1 MMKRCFQILPLLV
14 TLILMAGVQDVLA
27 QVPARI
33 SFQSLTLDEAG
44 TPLDDGSYRVT
55 FRLYPSES
63 GGQALWTETQTVAV
77 TEGLLSTL
85 IGAEKALDLPFDKP
99 YYLSVELDG
108 QPETERVP
116 LSSAA
121 YSLVARDVADGAV
134 VRSIGGLKDDVE
146 LVAGPGISV
155 RQEGNKLV
163 IAAEGQKAIQGFG
176 IEDTFIKQE
185 EARIKKEA
193 VLQRL
198 GKPTTEA
205 EELAFL
211 DELAKTFG
219 PGGSNAGLDAAYDA
233 SPVITL
239 DAGQVLLAGVT
250 PGVGFQVRDSDMLFR
265 TTNGSASAFRFLV
278 DAPGSTPQGWKLELT
293 GGLGGSSGQL
303 RFTNTTSGL
312 VPLLISKTAT
322 NNLMQLEGST
332 LVLRNAAG
340 TPKITLNTNV
350 GGDGRITTQELEIT
364 GGSDLSENFD
374 VTGRF
379 GIEAPVPGMVV
390 SIDPENPGQLALSG
404 TPYDRMVAGVVS
416 GAGGIETGLLM
427 GQKGSE
433 ADGAYPVALTGRVYV
448 WVDASYGAIS
458 PGDMLTSSA
467 TPGHAM
473 KVGDYTQAQ
482 GAILGKAMTALPEG
496 QGLVLMLVTLQ

>member
-1 MMKRCFQILPLLV
+1 MMKRFFQILPLLA
-14 TLILMAGVQDVLA
+14 LLLLMEGMHDVLA

-44 TPLDDGSYRVT
+44 TPLDDGSYEVT
-55 FRLYPSES
+55 FRLYTEES
-63 GGQALWTETQTVAV
+63 GGQALWSETQTVAV
-77 TEGLLSTL
+77 TDGLLSTL
-85 IGAEKALDLPFDKP
+85 IGAKEALDLPFDKP

-108 QPETERVP
+108 EEETERVP

-121 YSLVARDVADGAV
+121 YSLLARDVADGAV

-146 LVAGPGISV
+146 LVGGPGIAV
-155 RQEGNKLV
+155 RQEGNKLI
-163 IAAEGQKAIQGFG
+163 IAAANQKGIQGFG
-176 IEDTFIKQE
+176 PDETLHR
-185 EARIKKEA
+185 EAEALQKKEA
-193 VLQRL
+193 LLQKL
-198 GKPTTEA
+198 GKPTTDA
-205 EELAFL
+205 EEIALL
-211 DELAKTFG
+211 DELAATFG

-233 SPVITL
+233 SSVITL

-265 TTNGSASAFRFLV
+265 TINGSASAFRFLV

-303 RFTNTTSGL
+303 RFTNTTSGR

-332 LVLRNAAG
+332 LTLRNAAG
-340 TPKITLNTNV
+340 TPKITLNTDEN
-350 GGDGRITTQELEIT
+350 GDGRVITQELEIT

-379 GIEAPVPGMVV
+379 GIEAPMPGMVV
-390 SIDPENPGQLALSG
+390 SIDPEHPGQLALSG
-404 TPYDRMVAGVVS
+404 MPYDRMVAGVVS

-448 WVDASYGAIS
+448 WVDASYGAIT
-458 PGDMLTSSA
+458 PGDLLTSSA